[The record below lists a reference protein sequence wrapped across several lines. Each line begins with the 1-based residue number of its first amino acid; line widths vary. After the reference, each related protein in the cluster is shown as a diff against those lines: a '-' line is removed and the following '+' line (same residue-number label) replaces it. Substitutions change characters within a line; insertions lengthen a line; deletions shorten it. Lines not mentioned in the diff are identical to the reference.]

1 MTRTDLLFNE
11 LKNKFQKMGFSLQDP
26 VIVNVLGILSN
37 APKSTER
44 DVALLEGK
52 IESLLK
58 LDDETLKGRLNS
70 RKKKEIDAKEAAAQ
84 TDEKNQKALDEDWK
98 QDQEQNQDLFIL
110 TTKGNDGRIVDR
122 EEQQMDLQ
130 DRQIQ
135 IAEKSLRVLE
145 AMEKARDAIVK
156 GKEIPEID
164 LSYLKD
170 LTPKEFAK
178 QMAVF
183 KTFGLQPVMLGR
195 DGQVREDQEREVT
208 LETITR
214 EEVEQGDIGFSIPF
228 DQLRT
233 SKWRSIAERSKE
245 FFKQKGIKPE
255 YEPET
260 TIEDDVI
267 NAIAGNKNTKSP
279 TQRNV
284 GDDELDR

>member
-70 RKKKEIDAKEAAAQ
+70 RKKKEIESKEAAVQ

-130 DRQIQ
+130 DRQRQ

-267 NAIAGNKNTKSP
+267 NAIAGSKNAKSP